1 MGVIDKHYGIKFPF
15 TIRNND
21 NVFLDLNNNLHE
33 KVASE
38 IAHVILTPKKS
49 RLRMP
54 EFGTDLIRYVF
65 SPNEEI
71 SWGDIETELRSV
83 VAKYVPDGV
92 LYKVEIFQSEG
103 DDNTILLSVN
113 FGVKKGN
120 TIENN
125 KMVIKL

>member
-1 MGVIDKHYGIKFPF
+1 MGVINKHYGIKFPF

-21 NVFLDLNNNLHE
+21 NVFLDLNNSLHE

-38 IAHVILTPKKS
+38 IAHVILTPKKT

-54 EFGTDLIRYVF
+54 DFGTDLIRYIF
-65 SPNEEI
+65 SPSDEL
-71 SWGDIETELRSV
+71 SWGDIETEIRGV
-83 VAKYVPDGV
+83 VNKYVPGGV
-92 LYKVEIFQSEG
+92 LEKVEVFQSED

-125 KMVIKL
+125 RMVIKL

>member
-1 MGVIDKHYGIKFPF
+1 MGVINKHYGIKFPF

-38 IAHVILTPKKS
+38 IAHVILTPKKT

-54 EFGTDLIRYVF
+54 DFGTDLIKYIF
-65 SPNEEI
+65 SPNDDL
-71 SWGDIETELRSV
+71 SWGDIESEIRANVT
-83 VAKYVPDGV
+83 KYVPGGIIN
-92 LYKVEIFQSEG
+92 KVEVYHSEG

>member
-1 MGVIDKHYGIKFPF
+1 MGVINKHYGIKFPF

-21 NVFLDLNNNLHE
+21 NFFLDLNNNLHE

-38 IAHVILTPKKS
+38 IAHVILTPKKT

-54 EFGTDLIRYVF
+54 DFGTDLIRYIF
-65 SPNEEI
+65 SPNDDL
-71 SWGDIETELRSV
+71 SWGDIESEIRDAV
-83 VAKYVPDGV
+83 NKYVPEGV
-92 LYKVEIFQSEG
+92 LEKVEVFQSE
-103 DDNTILLSVN
+103 DDNNTILLSVN

-125 KMVIKL
+125 RMVIKL

>member
-1 MGVIDKHYGIKFPF
+1 MGVINKHYGIKFPF

-38 IAHVILTPKKS
+38 IAHVILTPKKT

-54 EFGTDLIRYVF
+54 DFGTDLIRYIF
-65 SPNEEI
+65 SPNDDL
-71 SWGDIETELRSV
+71 SWGDIESEIRGAVS
-83 VAKYVPDGV
+83 KYVPEGV
-92 LYKVEIFQSEG
+92 LEKVEVFQSED

-125 KMVIKL
+125 RMVIKL

>member
-38 IAHVILTPKKS
+38 IAHVILTPKKT

-54 EFGTDLIRYVF
+54 DFGTDLIKYIF
-65 SPNEEI
+65 SPNDNLF
-71 SWGDIETELRSV
+71 WGDIETEVRTAV
-83 VAKYVPDGV
+83 NKYVPDGV
-92 LYKVEIFQSEG
+92 LEKVEVYQNNN

-125 KMVIKL
+125 RMVIKL

>member
-1 MGVIDKHYGIKFPF
+1 MGVINKHYGIKFPF

-21 NVFLDLNNNLHE
+21 NVFLDLNNSLHE

-38 IAHVILTPKKS
+38 IAHVILTPKKT

-54 EFGTDLIRYVF
+54 DFGTDLIKYIF
-65 SPNEEI
+65 SPNDDL
-71 SWGDIETELRSV
+71 SWGDIESEIRGTV
-83 VAKYVPDGV
+83 NKYVPEGI
-92 LYKVEIFQSEG
+92 LEKVEVFQSED

-125 KMVIKL
+125 RMVIKL

>member
-1 MGVIDKHYGIKFPF
+1 MGVINKHYGIKFPF

-38 IAHVILTPKKS
+38 IAHVILTPKKT

-54 EFGTDLIRYVF
+54 DFGTDLIRYIF
-65 SPNEEI
+65 SSNDEL
-71 SWGDIETELRSV
+71 SWGDIESEIRSAV
-83 VAKYVPDGV
+83 NKYVPEGV
-92 LYKVEIFQSEG
+92 LEKVEVFQSED

-113 FGVKKGN
+113 FGVKKGK

-125 KMVIKL
+125 RMVIKL

>member
-1 MGVIDKHYGIKFPF
+1 MGIINKHYGIKFPF

-38 IAHVILTPKKS
+38 IAHVILTPKKT

-54 EFGTDLIRYVF
+54 DFGTDLIRYIF
-65 SPNEEI
+65 SPNDEL
-71 SWGDIETELRSV
+71 SWGDIETEIRGAV
-83 VAKYVPDGV
+83 TKYVPGGV
-92 LYKVEIFQSEG
+92 LEKVEVFQSEG

-120 TIENN
+120 TVENN
-125 KMVIKL
+125 RMVIKL